1 MVPTRGREC
10 APVSSL
16 TLPWWPRERSKK
28 HRVGGGKEAATA
40 VVARARGGWE
50 RPSKVG
56 RRRER
61 EEMSTY
67 K

>member
-1 MVPTRGREC
+1 MCTCVELDVAMVAAREEQE
-10 APVSSL
+10 AQGSADGG
-16 TLPWWPRERSKK
+16 
-28 HRVGGGKEAATA
+28 VGGGKEAAAA